1 MTETPHSITVRL
13 DPELIDE
20 IEAYQSTR
28 QLEFKFNRS
37 AAVRDLIK
45 KGLHQTKVIA
55 ISENSGFP
63 EKTLEFLLLAT
74 MTVAFS
80 SALAFVFFRFGS
92 ISWHYVI
99 STISV
104 TFILCAMT
112 LFSLLYRRSKTIGSL

>member
-1 MTETPHSITVRL
+1 MTKPPKSISLRL
-13 DPELIDE
+13 DQNLIDE
-20 IEAYQSTR
+20 IEDYAAQHQT
-28 QLEFKFNRS
+28 QFKFSRS
-37 AAVRDLIK
+37 EAIRDLIK
-45 KGLHQTKVIA
+45 KGLHQTKVVA